1 MHIRCMMLL
10 RVQMITILSIPGC
23 AQADSNAR
31 HGEMELIERKAQLG
45 YQMLERLN
53 VADARRLRNNL
64 TQLVSSSN
72 ETDIDL
78 RLHEIDMLLAQIA
91 DLYRQRHDRK
101 LLLKHQDKSR
111 FLQSQ
116 EEFRSL
122 SENLESASKDIR
134 GDSSDLHAMKQA
146 YLDELEQAE
155 SLADAGDYGAAISV
169 LSKARNII
177 IQAITLI
184 NKNRTIEYKLEF
196 ANVAEEY
203 EYELRRYT
211 SQKMLLQLAIR
222 ERQPDPGKTERIEQ
236 TLAIADAFHEE
247 AQTHA
252 QSERYREALSSQE
265 MAVGKLNSVLRLM
278 GYFF

>member
-1 MHIRCMMLL
+1 
-10 RVQMITILSIPGC
+10 
-23 AQADSNAR
+23 
-31 HGEMELIERKAQLG
+31 MELIERKAQLG